1 MRFTVHPFL
10 FILFSLFHSSVE
22 NRNHPKQAAFY
33 MTFLLVNFA
42 VKNAM
47 FNLNE
52 NNRFMMAQHP
62 SDMRI
67 GVNGMCGQVRAVG
80 LDPTNGDVYIFVGM
94 SRKIMKLLH
103 WERGGFAMY
112 YKRLEKGRFHPRIF
126 LRQGIGFRSMRWD
139 ELVLLMEGISPKVAR
154 RHRYEIEEK
163 TASEEENNRQNIWLS
178 R

>member
-1 MRFTVHPFL
+1 MINESPLSRKAGRGFV
-10 FILFSLFHSSVE
+10 FS
-22 NRNHPKQAAFY
+22 NHPKQADFY

-52 NNRFMMAQHP
+52 NNRFVMAQHP

-80 LDPTNGDVYIFVGM
+80 LDPTNGDVYIFVGS

-112 YKRLEKGRFHPRIF
+112 YKRLEQGRFHPLIF

-154 RHRYEIEEK
+154 RRRYMIEEK
-163 TASEEENNRQNIWLS
+163 TASEGENNRRKIWLS

>member
-1 MRFTVHPFL
+1 MYYKRLEQGRFHPRIFC
-10 FILFSLFHSSVE
+10 
-22 NRNHPKQAAFY
+22 NHPKQADFY

-52 NNRFMMAQHP
+52 NDRFVMAQHP

-80 LDPTNGDVYIFVGM
+80 LDPTNGDVYIFVGS

-112 YKRLEKGRFHPRIF
+112 YKRLE
-126 LRQGIGFRSMRWD
+126 QGFGW
-139 ELVLLMEGISPKVAR
+139 LPAYSPF
-154 RHRYEIEEK
+154 
-163 TASEEENNRQNIWLS
+163 SSFFSFPLDFF
-178 R
+178 

>member
-1 MRFTVHPFL
+1 MG
-10 FILFSLFHSSVE
+10 
-22 NRNHPKQAAFY
+22 NHPKQADFY

-52 NNRFMMAQHP
+52 NNRFVMAQHP

-80 LDPTNGDVYIFVGM
+80 LDPTNGDVYIFVGT

-112 YKRLEKGRFHPRIF
+112 YKRLEQGRFHPRIF

-154 RHRYEIEEK
+154 RHRYVIEEK

>member
-1 MRFTVHPFL
+1 
-10 FILFSLFHSSVE
+10 
-22 NRNHPKQAAFY
+22 

-52 NNRFMMAQHP
+52 NNRFVMAQHP

-80 LDPTNGDVYIFVGM
+80 LDPTNGDVSIFVGS

-103 WERGGFAMY
+103 WERGGYDIVGIEPLRWLTDVLDSLRDDTPPDQVRQMLPYY
-112 YKRLEKGRFHPRIF
+112 YKKS
-126 LRQGIGFRSMRWD
+126 QG
-139 ELVLLMEGISPKVAR
+139 
-154 RHRYEIEEK
+154 
-163 TASEEENNRQNIWLS
+163 
-178 R
+178 